1 MEFSPSITFLVP
13 QTVAV
18 KRVLVVS
25 DHTYAYTWL
34 ILAVYE
40 KPHVRLHLVNAYSL

>member
-25 DHTYAYTWL
+25 DIQTTRML
-34 ILAVYE
+34 TLG
-40 KPHVRLHLVNAYSL
+40 